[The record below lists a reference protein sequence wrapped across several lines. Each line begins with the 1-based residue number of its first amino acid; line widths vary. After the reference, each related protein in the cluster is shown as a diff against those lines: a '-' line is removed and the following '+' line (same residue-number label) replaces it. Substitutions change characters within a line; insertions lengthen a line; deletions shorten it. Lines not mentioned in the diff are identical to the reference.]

1 MAEIRKIIFIKN
13 AVETLG
19 YFSEQIA
26 RELERNGYETCF
38 IDYERMYESMDVMLH
53 FLDREETALVTFNFI
68 GLRGEA
74 VLYKR
79 QVSDGERTQYLAGG
93 ESSDFE
99 YFGGSSALLSQLPE
113 GSRGADAGILCGQR
127 ARRLCEAV
135 LPGGEGGV
143 PAAGG
148 Q

>member
-74 VLYKR
+74 VFQTESGRSIWQEAACSTSCL
-79 QVSDGERTQYLAGG
+79 QPVTENVSP
-93 ESSDFE
+93 S
-99 YFGGSSALLSQLPE
+99 
-113 GSRGADAGILCGQR
+113 
-127 ARRLCEAV
+127 
-135 LPGGEGGV
+135 V
-143 PAAGG
+143 PTTR
-148 Q
+148 

>member
-74 VLYKR
+74 VFQTESGR
-79 QVSDGERTQYLAGG
+79 SIWQAMNFFFCMETGNTERTERMYQSPCRMGG
-93 ESSDFE
+93 EPLTLYS
-99 YFGGSSALLSQLPE
+99 LPTMC
-113 GSRGADAGILCGQR
+113 RWRCWR
-127 ARRLCEAV
+127 KK
-135 LPGGEGGV
+135 
-143 PAAGG
+143 
-148 Q
+148 

>member
-53 FLDREETALVTFNFI
+53 FCTWEE
-68 GLRGEA
+68 
-74 VLYKR
+74 
-79 QVSDGERTQYLAGG
+79 DGDLSPLI
-93 ESSDFE
+93 SSGCVGRLC
-99 YFGGSSALLSQLPE
+99 FG
-113 GSRGADAGILCGQR
+113 RRADAVSG
-127 ARRLCEAV
+127 RRRTF
-135 LPGGEGGV
+135 PS
-143 PAAGG
+143 
-148 Q
+148 

>member
-53 FLDREETALVTFNFI
+53 FWT
-68 GLRGEA
+68 G
-74 VLYKR
+74 KR
-79 QVSDGERTQYLAGG
+79 RHLSPLISSGCAGRLC
-93 ESSDFE
+93 F
-99 YFGGSSALLSQLPE
+99 
-113 GSRGADAGILCGQR
+113 RRRADAVSG
-127 ARRLCEAV
+127 RRRIFRF
-135 LPGGEGGV
+135 
-143 PAAGG
+143 
-148 Q
+148 

>member
-74 VLYKR
+74 VFQTESGR
-79 QVSDGERTQYLAGG
+79 SILAGG
-93 ESSDFE
+93 EPSRLK
-99 YFGGSSALLSQLPE
+99 YLGGSSALLSQLSE
-113 GSRGADAGILCGQR
+113 GSRGADAGILCG
-127 ARRLCEAV
+127 
-135 LPGGEGGV
+135 
-143 PAAGG
+143 
-148 Q
+148 

>member
-68 GLRGEA
+68 GLRG
-74 VLYKR
+74 LK
-79 QVSDGERTQYLAGG
+79 YL
-93 ESSDFE
+93 
-99 YFGGSSALLSQLPE
+99 GGSSALLSQLSE

-127 ARRLCEAV
+127 ARRLCEAF
-135 LPGGEGGV
+135 LPGAEGGV

>member
-1 MAEIRKIIFIKN
+1 MEEIRKIIFIKN

-26 RELERNGYETCF
+26 LELERNGYETCF
-38 IDYERMYESMDVMLH
+38 IDYERMYESMDEMLH
-53 FLDREETALVTFNFI
+53 FLEREETALVTFNFI
-68 GLRGEA
+68 GLRGES
-74 VLYKR
+74 VF
-79 QVSDGERTQYLAGG
+79 QTEYLAGG